1 MSTKYQKMQR
11 FIRYYKDETGKTEVD
26 MKEVA
31 KFAVSKGW
39 LLPRPANPIDL
50 LAREFT
56 QAAREEI
63 RYDKKT
69 GQPYRA
75 NVAILIPH
83 QDQGRKQLY
92 LFGDI
97 DEVNRKKMLRN
108 LIMRREQMVGDG
120 LQITYDQDHWN
131 NVHPDEEQIQLP
143 MDLTD
148 DILWRKN
155 APKEQRKAS

>member
-1 MSTKYQKMQR
+1 MSTKNQKMQR
-11 FIRYYKDETGKTEVD
+11 LIRLYRDETGIREVNMED
-26 MKEVA
+26 IA
-31 KFAVSKGW
+31 KFAVSKGFW
-39 LLPRPANPIDL
+39 ALPSPVSPIKL
-50 LAREFT
+50 LAKEFA

-75 NVAILIPH
+75 NVAILVP
-83 QDQGRKQLY
+83 QGGKQLY

-97 DEVNRKKMLRN
+97 DEVDRKKMLRN

-131 NVHPDEEQIQLP
+131 NVHPNEESLQLP

-155 APKEQRKAS
+155 SPKEKKAS